1 MTDLYKINLLP
12 PEIIAQRKYEGWYP
26 WIAAVT
32 VIALIVIGIAFGWAT
47 ITLAGQN
54 SELESLKG
62 QVAVVK
68 SQAEELK
75 QYETQYSEYV
85 ARQEVVDR
93 ALSDR
98 LDPYLLSL
106 TVTKYLPAN
115 VWISSVA
122 FSSEEGF
129 VLTGN
134 VQDVGTNP
142 NHQDWRGVAQCV
154 DDLEASA
161 LLQNCWLTTGSMV
174 DTFNDGEL
182 ASTNSSA
189 TQSTTTGGGTSPT
202 INTFTI
208 QGQLRFTQS
217 LAKDVA
223 LWSGAAE
230 EGASNE

>member
-32 VIALIVIGIAFGWAT
+32 VISLLIIGIAYGWAS
-47 ITLAGQN
+47 ITLSGQQT
-54 SELESLKG
+54 ELQALES

-75 QYETQYSEYV
+75 QYEAQQNDHL
-85 ARQEVVDR
+85 ARQEVVDQ
-93 ALSDR
+93 ALSNR

-106 TVTKYLPAN
+106 TVTKYLPSN
-115 VWISSVA
+115 VWVSSVSYSA
-122 FSSEEGF
+122 EEGF
-129 VLTGN
+129 TLTGN
-134 VQDVGTNP
+134 IQDTGTNP
-142 NHQDWRGVAQCV
+142 NNQDWRGVAQCV
-154 DDLEASA
+154 DDLDSSA
-161 LLQNCWLTTGSMV
+161 LLRNCWLTTGSMV
-174 DTFNDGEL
+174 DTFNDTE
-182 ASTNSSA
+182 AATTNSTQ

-217 LAKDVA
+217 LAEDA
-223 LWSGAAE
+223 ELWSGATE
-230 EGASNE
+230 EGK